1 MSSGAVYMDFAK
13 GVAAAAV
20 GAVYT
25 EYAKRGC
32 ASYCGGNTLENGGAI
47 G

>member
-1 MSSGAVYMDFAK
+1 MDLAK
-13 GVAAAAV
+13 GAAAAAAAAV
-20 GAVYT
+20 GAVYA

-32 ASYCGGNTLENGGAI
+32 ASYCCGIKLEKGGAI

>member
-1 MSSGAVYMDFAK
+1 MDFAK
-13 GVAAAAV
+13 GAGAAAV

-32 ASYCGGNTLENGGAI
+32 AWYCGGNTLEKGGAVA
-47 G
+47 

>member
-1 MSSGAVYMDFAK
+1 MDFAK
-13 GVAAAAV
+13 GAAAGAAAAV

-25 EYAKRGC
+25 EYAKSGC
-32 ASYCGGNTLENGGAI
+32 ASYCRGITLENGGAI